1 MKTVKEISTKNLE
14 SIYNS
19 ISFSQN
25 KEVSTAKERIKKL
38 KKLKKNIIN
47 YSAEIKKALFKDF
60 K

>member
-1 MKTVKEISTKNLE
+1 MKTAKEISTKNLE

-38 KKLKKNIIN
+38 KKT
-47 YSAEIKKALFKDF
+47 
-60 K
+60 

>member
-25 KEVSTAKERIKKL
+25 KEVSTAKERIKNL

-47 YSAEIKKALFKDF
+47 
-60 K
+60 